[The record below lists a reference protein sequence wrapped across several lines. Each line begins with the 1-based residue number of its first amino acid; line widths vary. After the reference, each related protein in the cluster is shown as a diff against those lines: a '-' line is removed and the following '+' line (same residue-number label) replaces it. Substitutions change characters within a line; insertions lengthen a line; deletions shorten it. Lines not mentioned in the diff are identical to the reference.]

1 MSEPGQVLE
10 RDHPRMTAVT
20 NYDSAVIR
28 SLDCDN
34 DSTIVGRD
42 IDGMQ
47 AIILDYTSAF
57 QKRKFY
63 MFMMY
68 GDMKG

>member
-10 RDHPRMTAVT
+10 RDHPQMTAVT
-20 NYDSAVIR
+20 IMTVLLQGV
-28 SLDCDN
+28 LDCDN

-47 AIILDYTSAF
+47 AIILEYTFAF
-57 QKRKFY
+57 
-63 MFMMY
+63 
-68 GDMKG
+68 

>member
-1 MSEPGQVLE
+1 MSELGQVLE
-10 RDHPRMTAVT
+10 RDHPQMTAVT
-20 NYDSAVIR
+20 K

-47 AIILDYTSAF
+47 AIILEYTFAF
-57 QKRKFY
+57 QKQKFY
-63 MFMMY
+63 MFMIC
-68 GDMKG
+68 GEMKC